1 MMSEVKIDPKLIE
14 TLRKSVPLALAES
27 LVHVQQMDPTVVRD
41 LYNSGMTT
49 EQLKAAGYVP
59 VSKLG
64 LMWTKQEKPDEGTK

>member
-14 TLRKSVPLALAES
+14 TLRKSVPLALAGS
-27 LVHVQQMDPTVVRD
+27 LVHVQQMDPTVIRD

-64 LMWTKQEKPDEGTK
+64 LMWTKKESSDEGSE